1 MGGITTAMAR
11 GSSAGRQGPASRD
24 GRDEGSRGSSI
35 TKRAGAVGSGVGAI
49 RDVVRRSVLA
59 PVNAVMLTRRGIEEV
74 VEDAVKRGRMTR
86 DDAQQMVQSLL
97 QYGAKQTDDFLADL
111 EKLLARGSTLEERSP
126 KRSRSRSRR
135 PRARRATANLPIA
148 GYDDLSAA
156 EVQERLDGLKP
167 AELRKLRD
175 YERRHAN
182 RKTVLDRIERK
193 LR

>member
-1 MGGITTAMAR
+1 MAR
-11 GSSAGRQGPASRD
+11 QTSAGRQRSGSGDRREDSR
-24 GRDEGSRGSSI
+24 SSSAA
-35 TKRAGAVGSGVGAI
+35 KGAGAVGSGVGAV
-49 RDVVRRSVLA
+49 RDLVLRSVLA
-59 PVNAVMLTRRGIEEV
+59 PVNAVLLTRRGIEEV

-97 QYGAKQTDDFLADL
+97 QYGARQTDDFLADIERL
-111 EKLLARGSTLEERSP
+111 VGRGSTLEERSP
-126 KRSRSRSRR
+126 GRRQRSRR
-135 PRARRATANLPIA
+135 PRAKRAAANLPIA

-156 EVQERLDGLKP
+156 QVQDRLDGLTP

-175 YERRHAN
+175 YERRHGN